1 MPAEESPSERSGALP
16 GHYLYIAVAENEGDM
31 DGATKTLSALL
42 RLQSDL
48 SIAWMIEVMPW
59 AGELGERLVEGL
71 RQAEVPEA

>member
-1 MPAEESPSERSGALP
+1 
-16 GHYLYIAVAENEGDM
+16 M